1 MKIAFITGVT
11 GQDGSY
17 LSELLLSKPEYKYVF
32 GLMRRSSKF
41 DSNSRIDHLLSNP
54 RYKLKYGDVI
64 DSSSLIK
71 IINHIKTFFTDETNF
86 EVYHLAAQ
94 SHVQISFDLPEYTCQ
109 VDAAGTLKLLEAI
122 KICGIEKCTRFYNAT
137 TSELFGLVQE
147 KPQKETTPFYPRSP
161 YGVAKLYSYWIAKN
175 YKEAY
180 NMFICN
186 GILFNHTSP
195 RRGENFILRKITL
208 GVSKIVKGVESE
220 LRLGNL
226 DAQRDLGHAKD
237 YVYGMWLMLQQDE
250 PEDFVLA
257 TGKMYKI
264 RELVEMT
271 FKHIGIEIEW
281 QGSGI
286 NEVGIN
292 KSTRQV
298 VVRVDEKYFRPSE
311 VDELLGDATKA
322 NTKLNWKPTYNIND
336 IISEM
341 MKQDLSDLK

>member
-64 DSSSLIK
+64 DSSSMIK
-71 IINHIKTFFTDETNF
+71 IINHIKTFFTDETTF

-292 KSTRQV
+292 KSTGQV

>member
-17 LSELLLSKPEYKYVF
+17 LSELLLSKPEYEYVF

-71 IINHIKTFFTDETNF
+71 IINHIKTFFTDETTF

-122 KICGIEKCTRFYNAT
+122 KICGIEKCTKFYNAT

-208 GVSKIVKGVESE
+208 GVSKILKGVESE
-220 LRLGNL
+220 IRLGNL
-226 DAQRDLGHAKD
+226 DSQRDLGHAKD

-264 RELVEMT
+264 RELVEMA
-271 FKHIGIEIEW
+271 FKFANIDIEW

-292 KSTRQV
+292 KNNGLV

-322 NTKLNWKPTYNIND
+322 NTKLNWKPTYDIND

-341 MKQDLSDLK
+341 MEYDLSL

>member
-17 LSELLLSKPEYKYVF
+17 LSELLLSKPEYKFVF

-71 IINHIKTFFTDETNF
+71 IINHIKTLFTDETTF

-122 KICGIEKCTRFYNAT
+122 KICDIEKCTRFYNAT

-208 GVSKIVKGVESE
+208 GVSKIVKRVESE
-220 LRLGNL
+220 LLLGNL
-226 DAQRDLGHAKD
+226 DAQRDFGHAKD

-250 PEDFVLA
+250 PEDYVLA

-264 RELVEMT
+264 RELVELA
-271 FKHIGIEIEW
+271 FKYVDIDIEW

-286 NEVGIN
+286 NEVGVN
-292 KSTRQV
+292 KNTGQV
-298 VVRVDEKYFRPSE
+298 LVRVDEKYFRPSE
-311 VDELLGDATKA
+311 VEELLGDATKA